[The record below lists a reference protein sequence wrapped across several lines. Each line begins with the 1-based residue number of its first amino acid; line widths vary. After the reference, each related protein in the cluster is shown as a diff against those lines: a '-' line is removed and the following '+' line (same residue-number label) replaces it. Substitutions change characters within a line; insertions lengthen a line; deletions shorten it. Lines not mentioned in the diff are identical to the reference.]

1 MTASRQRRLQLLV
14 EHQQELLAC
23 RRCPGMIPPVVSCGP
38 VLGDVMLLGQ
48 APGSREGK
56 LGRPFAWTAGR
67 TMFGWFEGLGI
78 DEARFRKRVYMA
90 AVCRCFPGS
99 LTGGG
104 DRVPNR
110 REIEACEEWM
120 RRDFELLRPKLVIAV
135 GRLAIS
141 RFLSFKRLTEVVG
154 RQHCAECFGQRFDL
168 IPLPHPSGASTWH
181 RTEPGRTLLGRALS
195 QLGEHP
201 AFGRVVRPP

>member
-1 MTASRQRRLQLLV
+1 
-14 EHQQELLAC
+14 
-23 RRCPGMIPPVVSCGP
+23 
-38 VLGDVMLLGQ
+38 
-48 APGSREGK
+48 
-56 LGRPFAWTAGR
+56 
-67 TMFGWFEGLGI
+67 MFGWFEGLGI